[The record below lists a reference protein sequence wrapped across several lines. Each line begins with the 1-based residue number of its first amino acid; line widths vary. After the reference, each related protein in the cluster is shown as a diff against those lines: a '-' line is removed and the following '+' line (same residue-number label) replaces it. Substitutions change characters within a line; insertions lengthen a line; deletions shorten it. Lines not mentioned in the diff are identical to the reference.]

1 MPVQRLRLC
10 GLRPEDEARASE
22 LLRALPGVFSAV
34 VDGPGGWADVDFTD
48 GRVSL
53 AEMKEALRGL
63 GVEAKP
69 AG

>member
-1 MPVQRLRLC
+1 MPVQRLRLH
-10 GLRPEDEARASE
+10 GLRPEDGDRATA
-22 LLRALPGVFSAV
+22 LLRAIDGVYSAV

-53 AEMKEALRGL
+53 DDMRAALREL